1 MAVYKRVLLKLSGE
15 ALKTGSDLFDFDQVH
30 RAAAV
35 IRKMADMGTQI
46 GIVIGAGNIWRGRQG
61 PAANMDAVTA
71 DQMGMLGTVINCLC
85 MADALRQAGVDAVVM
100 SAVDMNRFCEPFN
113 AMTARRYLSEGR
125 VVLFAAGS
133 GNPFFSTDTAVAL
146 RAIEMQVDAI
156 LMAKN
161 IDGVYTADPHK
172 DPNATLWNRLR
183 SSRRTPSSP
192 RTSSARQRTMPRRLP
207 TRQSRTLTAS
217 ARRRKRKSWR
227 SNPSMVNMPNVLGM
241 RLEDA
246 LAECRA
252 QGVEPEIVMTLPPKG
267 REQGTIRVIRAK
279 EGVLTVSRFE
289 DELSPVVQ

>member
-133 GNPFFSTDTAVAL
+133 GTSQDHILHCQTPFFSTDTAVAL

-172 DPNATLWNRLR
+172 DPNATLIKDITYQEALQKGLKVMDAAAFALCAENHV
-183 SSRRTPSSP
+183 P
-192 RTSSARQRTMPRRLP
+192 
-207 TRQSRTLTAS
+207 
-217 ARRRKRKSWR
+217 
-227 SNPSMVNMPNVLGM
+227 MVRVFGLDVPENLISVLEGSDM
-241 RLEDA
+241 
-246 LAECRA
+246 
-252 QGVEPEIVMTLPPKG
+252 
-267 REQGTIRVIRAK
+267 GTFVH
-279 EGVLTVSRFE
+279 
-289 DELSPVVQ
+289 P

>member
-85 MADALRQAGVDAVVM
+85 MADALRQAGD
-100 SAVDMNRFCEPFN
+100 
-113 AMTARRYLSEGR
+113 
-125 VVLFAAGS
+125 
-133 GNPFFSTDTAVAL
+133 PFFSTDTAVAL

-172 DPNATLWNRLR
+172 DPNATLIKDITYQEALQKGLKVMDAAAFALCAENHV
-183 SSRRTPSSP
+183 P
-192 RTSSARQRTMPRRLP
+192 
-207 TRQSRTLTAS
+207 
-217 ARRRKRKSWR
+217 
-227 SNPSMVNMPNVLGM
+227 MVRVFGLDVPENLISVLEGSDM
-241 RLEDA
+241 
-246 LAECRA
+246 
-252 QGVEPEIVMTLPPKG
+252 
-267 REQGTIRVIRAK
+267 GTFVH
-279 EGVLTVSRFE
+279 
-289 DELSPVVQ
+289 P